1 MKKREKIILAVMC
14 ACILYAAYYFF
25 LSGTGPGTPMVA
37 VTGGT
42 SADSAKM
49 MTEIANSLKKDP
61 ATEPDS
67 YVIARAESNW
77 EADPF
82 YKGVLASAKDKSAA
96 GMAKGPDIVYS
107 GYVDLG
113 VKRIAVING
122 NPYEVGDKLELT
134 GSYYV
139 RQIDSTRVVVV
150 DREQSRNITI
160 PLKDETF

>member
-1 MKKREKIILAVMC
+1 MKKREKIILAVMGV
-14 ACILYAAYYFF
+14 CILYAAYYFF
-25 LSGTGPGTPMVA
+25 LSGVGPGAPKLA

-42 SADSAKM
+42 PADSAKM

-82 YKGVLASAKDKSAA
+82 FKGVLASAKDKS
-96 GMAKGPDIVYS
+96 GGVAKGPDIVYS

-122 NPYEVGDKLELT
+122 NPYEVGDKLEST

-139 RQIDSTRVVVV
+139 RQIDSTRVVIV

-160 PLKDETF
+160 PLKEETF